1 MKAKTEENLG
11 KFCKTCMM
19 EEVQKRLQA
28 NPNFII
34 TNYKHLKVRDIET
47 LKKSLQGSES
57 SYFVVK
63 NSLFKRVLEEL
74 GLNELQGAVEGE
86 VGLSFLGEDVAGASK
101 TLANFAKTYKAL
113 EIKSGYIDG
122 SFQTAEKI
130 KFLATLPPR
139 EVLLATVVN
148 GMKAPI
154 NGFVHVLAGL
164 LKNFVFAINEIKKK
178 REEGGNA

>member
-1 MKAKTEENLG
+1 MKAKMEEKLG

-19 EEVQKRLQA
+19 EEVQKRLKT

-47 LKKSLQGSES
+47 LKKSLHGSES

-74 GLNELQGAVEGE
+74 GLNELHGAVDGE

-101 TLANFAKTYKAL
+101 ALAAFAKANTAL
-113 EIKSGYIDG
+113 KIKSGYIDG
-122 SFQTAEKI
+122 SFQTAENI
-130 KFLATLPPR
+130 SFLATLPSR
-139 EVLLATVVN
+139 EVLLATVVSS
-148 GMKAPI
+148 MKGPI

-178 REEGGNA
+178 RQEGGEK